1 MVRTYDT
8 EEDVKG
14 DGRSCSAIREDLK
27 YCINVTDCVRKE
39 RKTPRQCFL
48 EHHPSIPD
56 ECHQLKQLLFDCKRS
71 LVDFRTRFRGRK
83 GYSGID
89 I

>member
-1 MVRTYDT
+1 MVRVFDT
-8 EEDVKG
+8 EEDIKS

-27 YCINVTDCVRKE
+27 YCINATDCVRKD
-39 RKTPRQCFL
+39 RKTPRECL
-48 EHHPSIPD
+48 RERHPSVPE
-56 ECHQLKQLLFDCKRS
+56 ECHQLRNLLYECKRS

-89 I
+89 T